1 MKTETKT
8 QNSSTETNHGER
20 TFAFGGGIIGLLAF
34 LVVGLLPSLVYG
46 GFAGA
51 ALAAG
56 LLGHPV
62 DASMMA
68 RGITIF
74 GMVAGLLATAGVFV
88 VVGAVVGS
96 TVHALARATMKQ
108 ETPAAEEAPA
118 TPTKN

>member
-1 MKTETKT
+1 MKT
-8 QNSSTETNHGER
+8 QNTSNSGER
-20 TFAFGGGIIGLLAF
+20 TFAFGGGLLGLVAF
-34 LVVGLLPSLVYG
+34 LAVGLLPSLVYG

-51 ALAAG
+51 SLAAG

-62 DASMMA
+62 DASVMA

-96 TVHALARATMKQ
+96 TLHALARSTIKAEAGQ
-108 ETPAAEEAPA
+108 EALAAA
-118 TPTKN
+118 NSDS

>member
-1 MKTETKT
+1 MKT
-8 QNSSTETNHGER
+8 QNQNQTSNSGER
-20 TFAFGGGIIGLLAF
+20 TFAFGGGIVGLIAF
-34 LVVGLLPSLVYG
+34 LIIGLLPSLVYG

-88 VVGAVVGS
+88 VVGAVFGS
-96 TVHALARATMKQ
+96 IVHALARATMKQ
-108 ETPAAEEAPA
+108 EQAETEEAPA
-118 TPTKN
+118 TNNNHS